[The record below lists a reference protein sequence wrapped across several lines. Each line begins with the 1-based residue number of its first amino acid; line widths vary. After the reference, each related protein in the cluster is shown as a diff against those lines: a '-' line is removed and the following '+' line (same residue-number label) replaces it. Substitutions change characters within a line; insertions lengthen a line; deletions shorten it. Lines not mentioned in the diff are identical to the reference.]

1 MGGPGCDSVVA
12 DHRSI
17 RGGRDEGAA
26 YRAGAFRRPAAA
38 KRGVDFLAALR
49 ARRTVCLRRLG
60 GGHAGEVRYSR
71 FLNSAQV
78 TAAKMLATAAAHCA
92 GRVAGR
98 HVLAIQDTSEINYQA
113 HAGRCRGLGLA
124 GNGSDLGFFV
134 HPCLAVDAA
143 HGGIIGFAGGQVWNR
158 PAKISTDRT
167 KRAITDKESRRWIEV
182 ARDSIATLGRAAAV
196 TVVCDRE
203 GDIYDLFAAVAD
215 AGPRAHA
222 LVRASRDRT
231 LADGDDLLFAHVDA
245 LPERHRYAIE
255 VPEKPK
261 SRKKRTATVALGF
274 GHVEIKR
281 PARAAREL
289 PAQLGLDVVVVREID
304 PPKGAEP
311 VHWVLLT
318 THAVDSLAAA
328 LEIVRW
334 YRLRWHIEQLFRTL
348 KSDGFDVESS
358 QVVEGHALMNLV
370 TAALIAAMLTLQLT
384 LARDGTT
391 RQPLS
396 DGFNKTEIKVLR
408 RIERSLPGKT
418 AKQRN
423 PHPPDKLAWAA
434 WIIARLGGWT
444 GYASQKPP
452 GPKTFHLGLTEF
464 KALAQ
469 GWLLCQQEV

>member
-1 MGGPGCDSVVA
+1 L
-12 DHRSI
+12 
-17 RGGRDEGAA
+17 
-26 YRAGAFRRPAAA
+26 
-38 KRGVDFLAALR
+38 LAAMR

-60 GGHAGEVRYSR
+60 AGHAGEVRYSR

-78 TAAKMLATAAAHCA
+78 TAAEMLATAATHCA
-92 GRVAGR
+92 TRVAGR

-143 HGGIIGFAGGQVWNR
+143 HGGIIGLAGGLAWKR
-158 PAKISTDRT
+158 PAKIRTDRK
-167 KRAITDKESRRWIEV
+167 KRGIADKESRRWIAV
-182 ARDSIATLGRAAAV
+182 ARDSIATLGRAATV

-203 GDIYDLFAAVAD
+203 GDIYDLFAAVAA

-222 LVRASRDRT
+222 LVRAARDRT
-231 LADGDDLLFAHVDA
+231 LAEGDDPLFAHVDA
-245 LPERHRYAIE
+245 LPERHRYAIK
-255 VPEKPK
+255 VPVKG
-261 SRKKRTATVALGF
+261 SRRKRTATVALGF
-274 GHVEIKR
+274 GRVEIKR
-281 PARAAREL
+281 PARAARDL

-304 PPKGAEP
+304 PPTGAEP

-348 KSDGFDVESS
+348 KSDGFDVEDS
-358 QVVEGHALMNLV
+358 QVVEAHALMNLV

-384 LARDGTT
+384 LARDGATQ
-391 RQPLS
+391 QPLS
-396 DGFNKTEIKVLR
+396 DGFNKTEIRVLR
-408 RIERSLPGKT
+408 RIERGLPGKT
-418 AKQRN
+418 AKQLN
-423 PHPPDKLAWAA
+423 PHPPDRLAWAA

-452 GPKTFHLGLTEF
+452 GPKTFHLGLTHF

-469 GWLLCQQEV
+469 GWLLCEQKV